1 MMTIIYAREQVSR
14 NESRAEKSAAQNT
27 GTKRSKVTKV
37 GAVANIHQRVWRV
50 RFVLGAVVSKGSF
63 LIRFLHEHVQRGQ
76 RATWHENRRNLWLW

>member
-14 NESRAEKSAAQNT
+14 NESRAEKSAAQN
-27 GTKRSKVTKV
+27 TKRSKVTKV

-63 LIRFLHEHVQRGQ
+63 LIRFLHEHVQAGPARHV
-76 RATWHENRRNLWLW
+76 A